1 MFHHLQNYHHVGPEE
16 TGSPGSGS
24 GSDPQE
30 EELRVTSS
38 NKKPSSVDR
47 SDWLQKRLTHKGDD
61 KLRNFYNLCLYD
73 AVTIDRV
80 NITDPTPKWSTT
92 YMRQTHRYLAQK
104 KPQNIRE
111 GRMTI
116 NSLVNCRRI

>member
-1 MFHHLQNYHHVGPEE
+1 MFHHLQNYHNVGPEG

-24 GSDPQE
+24 GFDPQE

-61 KLRNFYNLCLYD
+61 KLRNFYHLCLYD

-111 GRMTI
+111 GRITI